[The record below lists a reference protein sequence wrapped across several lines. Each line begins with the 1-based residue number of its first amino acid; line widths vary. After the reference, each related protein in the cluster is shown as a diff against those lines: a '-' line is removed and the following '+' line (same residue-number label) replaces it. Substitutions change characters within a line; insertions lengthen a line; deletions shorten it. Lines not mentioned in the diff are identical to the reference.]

1 MRRSPMPSLVA
12 ALSLLLGARAAW
24 AQTAPTAVCAPSV
37 ELGEGVPPR
46 MAQRLR
52 RALDLAAASLPP
64 ASPCAP
70 SRARLDWSDHELTVH
85 ISLDDGRIAVR
96 TLESLEDVLPTLL
109 SVLAVPAPDPAA
121 PEAPPAVVPAP
132 VAPAPPPVAVAL
144 PSIAHPVARA
154 PQRAPSGWSLLLS
167 ATGGLGFQYEDE
179 ALLRASAEAG
189 FATHRLAISARAS
202 VAVSLDDDHH
212 PGLPNAIQPRPE
224 RDRVESSAVLS
235 ARARLGSGRLRGE
248 FGGFGG
254 VSHSAAG
261 TDAGWLPRV
270 GLEASFGW
278 QLTRTLTTIVR
289 TEGFLDLGSGIGPG
303 AALSLGLA
311 WEPRR

>member
-1 MRRSPMPSLVA
+1 MRRSPMLSLVA
-12 ALSLLLGARAAW
+12 ALPLLLGARAAW
-24 AQTAPTAVCAPSV
+24 AQTAPTAVCAPTV
-37 ELGEGVPPR
+37 ELGEGIPPR

-109 SVLAVPAPDPAA
+109 SVLAVPAPDP
-121 PEAPPAVVPAP
+121 EAPPAVVPATVAPAPPRVAVAPPSIAPP
-132 VAPAPPPVAVAL
+132 VAPAP
-144 PSIAHPVARA
+144 R
-154 PQRAPSGWSLLLS
+154 RAPSGWSLLLS

-179 ALLRASAEAG
+179 ALLRASVEAG
-189 FATHRLAISARAS
+189 VATPRLAISARAS

-212 PGLPNAIQPRPE
+212 PALPNAIQPRPE
-224 RDRVESSAVLS
+224 RDRIESSAVLS

-254 VSHSAAG
+254 VSHAAAG
-261 TDAGWLPRV
+261 TDVGWFPRV

-278 QLTRTLTTIVR
+278 QLTRSLSTFVR
-289 TEGFLDLGSGIGPG
+289 TEGYLDLGSGIGPG

>member
-1 MRRSPMPSLVA
+1 MRRSLMPSLIA

-24 AQTAPTAVCAPSV
+24 AQTAAAAVCAPTV
-37 ELGEGVPPR
+37 ELGAGIPPR

-52 RALDLAAASLPP
+52 RALDLSAASLPP
-64 ASPCAP
+64 ASTCAP
-70 SRARLDWSDHELTVH
+70 SRARLDWSDHELTVR

-109 SVLAVPAPDPAA
+109 SVLAVPAPDPSA
-121 PEAPPAVVPAP
+121 PEAPPSAAPAP
-132 VAPAPPPVAVAL
+132 VAPAAPIVEAAP
-144 PSIAHPVARA
+144 PSIAPPVARA
-154 PQRAPSGWSLLLS
+154 PQRASSGLSLLLS

-179 ALLRASAEAG
+179 ALLRAGAEVG
-189 FATHRLAISARAS
+189 FATPRLAISARAS
-202 VAVSLDDDHH
+202 VAVSLDDDSHI
-212 PGLPNAIQPRPE
+212 GLPNAIQPRPE

-254 VSHSAAG
+254 VSHFAAG
-261 TDAGWLPRV
+261 TGAGWLPRV
-270 GLEASFGW
+270 GLEASLGW
-278 QLTRTLTTIVR
+278 QLTRSLSTFVR
-289 TEGFLDLGSGIGPG
+289 TEGYLDIGSGIGPG
-303 AALSLGLA
+303 AALSVGLA

>member
-12 ALSLLLGARAAW
+12 ALPLLLGARAAW
-24 AQTAPTAVCAPSV
+24 AQTAPTAVCAPTV
-37 ELGEGVPPR
+37 ELGEGIPPR

-64 ASPCAP
+64 ASPCSP
-70 SRARLDWSDHELTVH
+70 SRARLDWSDHELSVH

-109 SVLAVPAPDPAA
+109 SVLAVPAPDPEA

-132 VAPAPPPVAVAL
+132 VAPAPPLLGLRPPAIAPPVA
-144 PSIAHPVARA
+144 PA
-154 PQRAPSGWSLLLS
+154 PRRAPSGWSLLLS

-179 ALLRASAEAG
+179 ALLRASVEVG
-189 FATHRLAISARAS
+189 LATPRLALGARAS
-202 VAVSLDDDHH
+202 VAVSLDDDRH
-212 PGLPNAIQPRPE
+212 PGLANAIQPRPG
-224 RDRVESSAVLS
+224 RDRIESSAVLS

-261 TDAGWLPRV
+261 TDTGWLPRV

-278 QLTRTLTTIVR
+278 QLTRTLTTFVR
-289 TEGFLDLGSGIGPG
+289 TEGYLDLGSGIGPG

>member
-1 MRRSPMPSLVA
+1 MKRRSL
-12 ALSLLLGARAAW
+12 
-24 AQTAPTAVCAPSV
+24 TAPAIVALAAFFAGRSAAAQAPPPAACPPSF
-37 ELGEGVPPR
+37 ELSEAIPPR
-46 MAQRLR
+46 VAQRLR
-52 RALDLAAASLPP
+52 RALDHAATALPTH
-64 ASPCAP
+64 AACQP
-70 SRARLDWSDHELTVH
+70 SRARLEWNARELTIH

-109 SVLAVPAPDPAA
+109 SVLAVPAPDP
-121 PEAPPAVVPAP
+121 EAPPAVVPATVAPAPPLVAVAPPSIAPP
-132 VAPAPPPVAVAL
+132 VAPAP
-144 PSIAHPVARA
+144 R
-154 PQRAPSGWSLLLS
+154 RAPSGWSLLLS

-179 ALLRASAEAG
+179 ALLRASVEAG
-189 FATHRLAISARAS
+189 VATPRLAISARAS

-212 PGLPNAIQPRPE
+212 PALPNAIQPRPE
-224 RDRVESSAVLS
+224 RDRIESSAVLS

-254 VSHSAAG
+254 VSHAAAG
-261 TDAGWLPRV
+261 TDVGWFPRV

-278 QLTRTLTTIVR
+278 QLTRSLSTFVR
-289 TEGFLDLGSGIGPG
+289 TEGYLDLGSGIGPG

>member
-1 MRRSPMPSLVA
+1 MPSLVA
-12 ALSLLLGARAAW
+12 ALPLLLGARAAW
-24 AQTAPTAVCAPSV
+24 GQTAPAAVCAPTV
-37 ELGEGVPPR
+37 ELGEGIPPR

-70 SRARLDWSDHELTVH
+70 SRARLDWSDHELTVRV
-85 ISLDDGRIAVR
+85 SLDDGRIAVR

-121 PEAPPAVVPAP
+121 PEAPPPVVS
-132 VAPAPPPVAVAL
+132 APAPPIVAVAP
-144 PSIAHPVARA
+144 PSIAPPVARA
-154 PQRAPSGWSLLLS
+154 PRQPPSSWSLLLS
-167 ATGGLGFQYEDE
+167 ATGGLGFQHEDE
-179 ALLRASAEAG
+179 ALLRASVEVG
-189 FATHRLAISARAS
+189 LATPRLAISARAS

-212 PGLPNAIQPRPE
+212 RGLPNAIQPRPE
-224 RDRVESSAVLS
+224 RDRIESSAVIS

-261 TDAGWLPRV
+261 TGAGWLPRV
-270 GLEASFGW
+270 GIEASLGW
-278 QLTRTLTTIVR
+278 QLTRSLTTFAR
-289 TEGFLDLGSGIGPG
+289 TEGYLDMGSGIGPG

>member
-12 ALSLLLGARAAW
+12 ALPLLLGARAAW
-24 AQTAPTAVCAPSV
+24 AQTAPTAVCAPTV
-37 ELGEGVPPR
+37 ELGEGIPPR

-109 SVLAVPAPDPAA
+109 SVLAVPAPDP
-121 PEAPPAVVPAP
+121 EAPPAVVPATVAPAPPLVAVAPPSIAPP
-132 VAPAPPPVAVAL
+132 VAPAP
-144 PSIAHPVARA
+144 R
-154 PQRAPSGWSLLLS
+154 RAPSGWSLLLS

-179 ALLRASAEAG
+179 ALLRASVEAG
-189 FATHRLAISARAS
+189 VATPRLAISARAS

-212 PGLPNAIQPRPE
+212 PALPNAIQPRPE
-224 RDRVESSAVLS
+224 RDRIESSAVLS

-278 QLTRTLTTIVR
+278 QLTRSLSTFVR
-289 TEGFLDLGSGIGPG
+289 TEGYLDLGSGIGPG